1 MNRVTPGKKLI
12 LELLAKSI
20 AKIEAAEAENQDAKR
35 FVKTEADTDLA
46 LKEEMKEER
55 EENDLRRRDEKEAK
69 LIDGEE
75 KRAVKLEV
83 AGGFQIK
90 KKDHSKPVKTV
101 VMDYETDLNTKPKK
115 KKELEEDRKKKKLER
130 EENRQKKKLE
140 RVEKKQKKNLEREE
154 NRQKKKLE
162 RDKKILEREENR
174 EKKDL
179 KRVQNREKKRLKREE
194 NSRLKNCKV
203 FKRAAG
209 KSLRRFTLEEDAILF
224 DVIQQFGDKINVQ
237 QIAKDLKRNPQS
249 IIDRLSRLRRTGKS
263 IHVRYHCFTLTE
275 DLAVLDAALKYLD
288 SQSLRDLSLPNRDWV
303 AVGEQIGRER
313 LSPRKRWEYTLKPW
327 ILQHYSGT
335 LNLDIRRPLAN
346 YLAEHFED
354 INSIDWPSVISKTE
368 FAGHTIPSLRKKF
381 TDLIM
386 CTKQAQNELSEEITL
401 EMIAAFSNIKY
412 VLGGRQVSETEL
424 KRQKE
429 IIEYFDCYVKTN
441 CITDFLG

>member
-1 MNRVTPGKKLI
+1 
-12 LELLAKSI
+12 
-20 AKIEAAEAENQDAKR
+20 
-35 FVKTEADTDLA
+35 
-46 LKEEMKEER
+46 MKEER
-55 EENDLRRRDEKEAK
+55 ENDLRRDEKEAK
-69 LIDGEE
+69 LIDGDE
-75 KRAVKLEV
+75 KRAVKLEN
-83 AGGFQIK
+83 AGGFQFK
-90 KKDHSKPVKTV
+90 EKDHSKPVKTV
-101 VMDYETDLNTKPKK
+101 VMDYEMDLNIKPKK

-140 RVEKKQKKNLEREE
+140 RVEK
-154 NRQKKKLE
+154 

-179 KRVQNREKKRLKREE
+179 KRVHNREKKRLKREE

-237 QIAKDLKRNPQS
+237 QVAKDLKKNPQS

-303 AVGEQIGRER
+303 VVGEQIGRER

-354 INSIDWPSVISKTE
+354 INFIDWPSVISKTV

-381 TDLIM
+381 TNLIM
-386 CTKQAQNELSEEITL
+386 CTKQAQNEHSEEITL

-429 IIEYFDCYVKTN
+429 IITYFECYVKTN

>member
-1 MNRVTPGKKLI
+1 
-12 LELLAKSI
+12 
-20 AKIEAAEAENQDAKR
+20 
-35 FVKTEADTDLA
+35 
-46 LKEEMKEER
+46 MKEER
-55 EENDLRRRDEKEAK
+55 ENDLKRDEKEAK

-115 KKELEEDRKKKKLER
+115 KKELEEDRKKKKLKIEETSKKKKIEI

-140 RVEKKQKKNLEREE
+140 REEGRE
-154 NRQKKKLE
+154 
-162 RDKKILEREENR
+162 KKILKREENR
-174 EKKDL
+174 EKINL
-179 KRVQNREKKRLKREE
+179 KRVQNREKKKLKREE
-194 NSRLKNCKV
+194 NRRLKNCKV

-224 DVIQQFGDKINVQ
+224 DVIEQFGDKINVQ
-237 QIAKDLKRNPQS
+237 QIAKDLQRNPQS

-263 IHVRYHCFTLTE
+263 THVRYHCFTLTE
-275 DLAVLDAALKYLD
+275 DLAVLDAALKCLD

-303 AVGEQIGRER
+303 VVGEQIGRER

-381 TDLIM
+381 TNLIM
-386 CTKQAQNELSEEITL
+386 CTKQAQNEQSEEITL
-401 EMIAAFSNIKY
+401 EMIAAFANTKY
-412 VLGGRQVSETEL
+412 VLGGRQVSEIQL

-429 IIEYFDCYVKTN
+429 IIEYFECYVKTN